1 MPAGPGPFP
10 AVLAVSGSGPATR
23 AAIGDWPER
32 LAAAG
37 LATLA
42 WDKPGCGD
50 SEGDWRDQTIDDRA
64 TEVLAAAAA
73 VGGHPAVAGR
83 PVAAMGGSQGGWV
96 APLAAS
102 RSPDLAA
109 VVAVSGPGV
118 TVAAQERYRI
128 AHQLP
133 AEGFGDGDVADA
145 LAAHDARIAA
155 LDRGDP
161 PADVLRAET
170 EAGLP
175 ERAWWPLLGDTTVE
189 ELAFLA
195 GIHAHDPVP
204 ALEAVRCPLL
214 AVWGGRDVL
223 VPVVDSVAAFDAALR
238 RGGNDRATLVVL
250 PTADHGLRVHPG
262 DGWGAAGASLIVG
275 WLAGSL
281 GD

>member
-10 AVLAVSGSGPATR
+10 VVLGVEGSGPSTR
-23 AAIGDWPER
+23 SAWGDWPDR

-42 WDKPGCGD
+42 WDKPGCGA
-50 SEGDWRDQTIDDRA
+50 SEGDWRDQTLDDRA

-73 VGGHPAVAGR
+73 VRDHPAVAGR
-83 PVAAMGGSQGGWV
+83 PVAALGGSQGGWV

-102 RSPDLAA
+102 RSDGLAA

-118 TVAAQERYRI
+118 TVAVQERYRI
-128 AHQLP
+128 AHQLADGGLP
-133 AEGFGDGDVADA
+133 PDEVAEAVAVY
-145 LAAHDARIAA
+145 DARVAA
-155 LDRGDP
+155 LVRGDP
-161 PADVLRAET
+161 PAAVLAA
-170 EAGLP
+170 EAGVRD
-175 ERAWWPLLGDTTVE
+175 RAWWPALGDETAE

-195 GIHAHDPVP
+195 GILAHDPVP
-204 ALEAVRCPLL
+204 VLERVRCPLL
-214 AVWGGRDVL
+214 AVWGGRDLL
-223 VPVVDSVAAFDAALR
+223 VPVVASLAAFDDALR

-262 DGWGAAGASLIVG
+262 DGWGAAAASLITT
-275 WLAGSL
+275 WLAESL